1 MCNAPY
7 RPEGAFATLSM
18 KFPKLLILIFIP
30 LSIALFLN
38 WFPYGA
44 YFEPGSLI
52 YILYASYFNDLV
64 QPFGLYFV
72 LCLFERKSIWVRTW
86 WIKALIV
93 FLVPSAME
101 LLQGLGLN
109 VLGRGFDPFDFLAY
123 AAGGLLAAL
132 VEQLALAR
140 FGFWSPQT
148 PNVAVRIDHPSKK
161 QD

>member
-1 MCNAPY
+1 MKKSLFQDVKRTFN
-7 RPEGAFATLSM
+7 RSMGIFAIPSM

-30 LSIALFLN
+30 LSITLFLDK
-38 WFPYGA
+38 FPYGA
-44 YFEPGSLI
+44 YFEPGSLT
-52 YILYASYFNDLV
+52 YSLYASYFSDLV

-72 LCLFERKSIWVRTW
+72 LCLFERRLALVRPW

-123 AAGGLLAAL
+123 AAGSLLAAL
-132 VEQLALAR
+132 VEHRLLAQL
-140 FGFWSPQT
+140 GFWSP
-148 PNVAVRIDHPSKK
+148 PNRKVGTED
-161 QD
+161 